1 MKKCALLVL
10 ALLLLFSS
18 ATCAQAAEYSSTQ
31 TFIEWLEASDIS
43 YTYSGVDDNGFERL
57 SIDNTSDVFSYTLE
71 YIFESNG
78 ENSTIRVWDIILYN
92 DSDLNDVLH
101 TINDLN
107 TTYGFVNVYALESDN
122 SVNAK
127 IDLIYRTHDVGEIV
141 GEATLRMVAIVDDV
155 YEAMSSYQK

>member
-31 TFIEWLEASDIS
+31 AFIEWLEASDIP
-43 YTYSGVDDNGFERL
+43 YTYSGVDDHGFERL

-71 YIFESNG
+71 YLFESNA
-78 ENSTIRVWDIILYN
+78 ENSTIRVWDIILYD
-92 DSDLNDVLH
+92 DSDLNDVLL

-107 TTYGFVNVYALESDN
+107 TTYRFINVYAMESDN

-141 GEATLRMVAIVDDV
+141 GEATLRMVAIVDDI
-155 YEAMSSYQK
+155 YAALSSYQK

>member
-31 TFIEWLEASDIS
+31 TFIEWLEASDIP
-43 YTYSGVDDNGFERL
+43 YTYSGVDDHGFERL

-71 YIFESNG
+71 YLFESNA

-107 TTYGFVNVYALESDN
+107 TTYRFVNVYAMESDN

-155 YEAMSSYQK
+155 YAALSSYQK

>member
-31 TFIEWLEASDIS
+31 AFIDWLEASDIP

-57 SIDNTSDVFSYTLE
+57 SIDNTGEVFSYTLE
-71 YIFESNG
+71 YIFESNA
-78 ENSTIRVWDIILYN
+78 ENSTIRVWDIILYD
-92 DSDLNDVLH
+92 DSDLNDVLL

-107 TTYGFVNVYALESDN
+107 TTYRFVNVYAMESDN

-141 GEATLRMVAIVDDV
+141 GEASLRMVAIVDDI
-155 YEAMSSYQK
+155 YAALSSYQK